1 MKKLTLKKFLTFSK
15 MELLAL
21 KNLIKLIYTHNKT
34 PLGET
39 GCLSN
44 LYYLLA
50 AQAYSSL
57 IPKHS
62 QDTFD
67 TLPLNVQYVC
77 DLPDAMHRH
86 WSPSTSHPTLPWE
99 PENFPQDGKYPKN
112 APLPTFLAYMQ
123 LV

>member
-1 MKKLTLKKFLTFSK
+1 MKKITLKKFLTFSK

-21 KNLIKLIYTHNKT
+21 KNLIKLICTLNKT

-44 LYYLLA
+44 LDYLLA

-67 TLPLNVQYVC
+67 TLQLTVQYVC
-77 DLPDAMHRH
+77 DLLDAMPRH
-86 WSPSTSHPTLPWE
+86 WSPSTSHPTYPWE
-99 PENFPQDGKYPKN
+99 IENFP
-112 APLPTFLAYMQ
+112 
-123 LV
+123 